1 MHQAQIFLSY
11 RRDDAAGY
19 ARAIEGE
26 LVQRFGAGRVF
37 MDVDDIGAGQGY
49 AEAIERAVG
58 GATVLL
64 VLIGRHWHGPR
75 EGQPSRLN
83 EPGDFVRREVAAALA
98 RGMRV
103 IPLLL
108 DGAAMPTEAEL
119 PAELRPLA
127 GHQALEISNARFA
140 DDIER
145 LDAALQDAL
154 GQPARLARGRLM
166 RRWALIGA
174 GLLAATLAS
183 AWLLRA
189 ASPARPAFNGEWQA
203 EVDYDW
209 PNAHYVE
216 RFSFSGKGGDVHG
229 SAGFLGVPR
238 GVLQGQVKAG
248 RLSFSTRTT
257 EQDGGEM
264 VHRYGGHLVG
274 DEIHFTM
281 QTEGGTTPHVPV
293 EFIARRVA
301 P

>member
-1 MHQAQIFLSY
+1 MHQPQIFLSY

-19 ARAIEGE
+19 ARAIVGE
-26 LVQRFGAGRVF
+26 LVQRFGAERVF
-37 MDVDDIGAGQGY
+37 MDVEDISAGQGF

-64 VLIGRHWHGPR
+64 VLIGRHWHGGR
-75 EGQPSRLN
+75 EGEPSRLN

-98 RGMRV
+98 RDMRV

-119 PAELRPLA
+119 PAALQQMA
-127 GHQALEISNARFA
+127 GRQALEISNARFA
-140 DDIER
+140 ADMQR
-145 LDAALQDAL
+145 LDAALQEAL
-154 GQPARLARGRLM
+154 GQPARLARTRLM
-166 RRWALIGA
+166 RRWALIAG

-209 PNAHYVE
+209 PNAHYSE
-216 RFSFSGKGGDVHG
+216 RFSFSGKNNEVHG

-238 GVLQGQVKAG
+238 GVLEGQVKAG
-248 RLSFSTRTT
+248 RLSFSTRST
-257 EQDGGEM
+257 EMGGGEM
-264 VHRYGGHLVG
+264 LHRYAGQLVG

-293 EFIARRVA
+293 EFIARRAV